1 MLAKLEEHVDGEFRV
16 QCGSPAWVTD
26 CTLLLQRAGATSCGG
41 QCQQSVKPQ
50 PIRKLSEA
58 VYFIV

>member
-1 MLAKLEEHVDGEFRV
+1 MFAKLEEHVYGEFRV
-16 QCGSPAWVTD
+16 QRWSPPWVTD
-26 CTLLLQRAGATSCGG
+26 CTLLLQRAGTTSCGG

-50 PIRKLSEA
+50 PKRKLSEA